1 MDTVQSCGMEEITGQ
16 LMWSTAS
23 KVSLSKEGDAVYMVR
38 LKEVLYY
45 ELLLESQM
53 INFNKDCSQL
63 DQLRAALS
71 EKHPELVNKK
81 CIIFHQDNARPHA
94 SLMSRQ
100 KLLGLSWEVLI
111 HQPYSPDIAPLD
123 FYLFWSLQNHFNGKN
138 FNSLYD
144 CKCT

>member
-1 MDTVQSCGMEEITGQ
+1 MEEITGQ

-71 EKHPELVNKK
+71 EKHPELVNK
-81 CIIFHQDNARPHA
+81 
-94 SLMSRQ
+94 SR
-100 KLLGLSWEVLI
+100 
-111 HQPYSPDIAPLD
+111 
-123 FYLFWSLQNHFNGKN
+123 
-138 FNSLYD
+138 
-144 CKCT
+144 